1 MPKETTTETTTETK
15 KTVAKKPAA
24 APKKVANKVEG
35 LSHYQNMYRDTL
47 HAQLMKEL
55 GLANV
60 HQVPKIKKIVLNMGV
75 VEAVTDNK
83 ILNSVQEELSLIAGQ
98 KAVQTRAKK
107 SIAGFKIREGMKLG
121 VKVTLRKR
129 RMYEFLERLVNIALP
144 RVRDFRGLSPRSFD
158 PQGNYSF
165 GIKEH
170 IVFPEINYDT
180 ISKIRGMDITICMES
195 GSKEHSLALLKAFHM
210 PIGMGG

>member
-1 MPKETTTETTTETK
+1 MPKETITGTVKEVAVK
-15 KTVAKKPAA
+15 KTATKKPASSV
-24 APKKVANKVEG
+24 KKVEG
-35 LSHYQNMYRDTL
+35 QIFSHYQNMYRDTV
-47 HAQLMKEL
+47 HAHLMKEL
-55 GLANV
+55 GLKNV
-60 HQVPKIKKIVLNMGV
+60 HEVPKIKKIVLNMGV

-107 SIAGFKIREGMKLG
+107 SIAGFKIRQGMKLG

-170 IVFPEINYDT
+170 IVFPEINYDA
-180 ISKIRGMDITICMES
+180 ISKIRGLDVTICIES
-195 GSKEHSLALLKAFHM
+195 GSKEHSLALLKAFYM
-210 PIGMGG
+210 PIG

>member
-1 MPKETTTETTTETK
+1 MPKETMTGPEKETVK
-15 KTVAKKPAA
+15 KTAAKKPASSS
-24 APKKVANKVEG
+24 KKVEG

-55 GLANV
+55 GLQNV
-60 HQVPKIKKIVLNMGV
+60 HEVPKLKKIVLNMGV

-107 SIAGFKIREGMKLG
+107 SIAGFKIRQGMKLG

-144 RVRDFRGLSPRSFD
+144 RVRDFRGLSSRSFD

-170 IVFPEINYDT
+170 IVFPEINYDA
-180 ISKIRGMDITICMES
+180 ISKIRGLDITICMES

-210 PIGMGG
+210 PIGG

>member
-1 MPKETTTETTTETK
+1 MPKETVTEKAVK
-15 KTVAKKPAA
+15 KTTVKKPAA
-24 APKKVANKVEG
+24 ATTKVEG
-35 LSHYQNMYRDTL
+35 LSHYQNMYRDTV
-47 HAQLMKEL
+47 HAYLMKEL
-55 GLANV
+55 GLKNV
-60 HQVPKIKKIVLNMGV
+60 HEVPKIKKIVLNMGV

-107 SIAGFKIREGMKLG
+107 SIAGFKIRQGMKLG

-144 RVRDFRGLSPRSFD
+144 RVRDFRGLSARSFD

-170 IVFPEINYDT
+170 IVFPEINYDA
-180 ISKIRGMDITICMES
+180 ISKIRGLDVTICIES
-195 GSKEHSLALLKAFHM
+195 GSKEHSLALLKAFYM
-210 PIGMGG
+210 PIGQG